1 MICRI
6 NIVCSKN
13 MNFFNLSL
21 SAGELN
27 TLSPLLLFIKSTHMA
42 SFCSI
47 TLKTILPLLVSG
59 STISR
64 FQFTN
69 WASVD
74 TQTNKDVS
82 ASSTL
87 GNSTVTFREIAL
99 ACKPSEIVI
108 LPYLLGFSSWYFCIL
123 SLSVRWT

>member
-13 MNFFNLSL
+13 MIFFNLSL

-27 TLSPLLLFIKSTHMA
+27 TLSPLLLFIKSTYMA

-108 LPYLLGFSSWYFCIL
+108 LPYLVGFSSWYFFIL